1 MNAIEKLVDKAEF
14 AQLFIEELGWNN
26 PDAMRSWTAPTGE
39 LLTQIAN
46 FKGLRVWVHRGL
58 PEASRQGQIDS
69 ELAKESQERLIIFH
83 DENTQ
88 HWRWPRHRAMG
99 VNAKLMN
106 HTHVVGN
113 AEPSFLDKLK
123 AIEIGFDENLTLVD
137 LLKRMRGAFDKETE
151 TASQQAARLMG
162 TLFDK
167 LEKAKYPEDAASAL
181 LARLLFLFFGDD
193 TDMWKK
199 NAFHTWLQEHTTTQN
214 LPQKLAELFDV
225 LNDARADN
233 ALKGRPWE
241 LSSEFSDFRY
251 VNGNVFSGDL
261 ELKSVDASFRTALLE
276 ACDFNWSIVSPAVF
290 GSMFQTV
297 KSSTA
302 RRKMGEHYTTEQN
315 IMKLIRPLFLDE
327 LEERLERAW
336 DSKGKLTKLH
346 NHLGTLR
353 FLDPAC
359 GCGNFLVVTYRELR
373 RLELNLIVRR
383 EELDVQD
390 NNYQRSQGAFQF
402 DFATESKV
410 RLDHFFGIEINEW
423 PASIARTAML
433 LVDHQENQAMSS
445 SLGEAFVR
453 LPIRESATIE
463 TANALRADWHK
474 IFRSEGTKNYII
486 GNPPFLGDNSRS
498 KEQAEDFKVAWGGA
512 KTLSRLDFVT
522 AWHAKTLNYFEVS
535 GVDGEWAYVTTNSIT
550 QGDQVPR
557 LFGEIL
563 GRGWNISFAHRT
575 FAWSTEAMREAAAV
589 HCVIV
594 GFSRR
599 EKKQRLFVTDARSGD
614 VSEAP
619 LRVGINAYLL
629 DAKNILV
636 EKRSSPMSDDV
647 ALTEYGSKATDD
659 GNLIVEQNEL
669 EEVMKDRVAA
679 KYLRPY
685 VGAKELLKGDERWCL
700 WLRTASLDEIKSSAV
715 LSARVDAVKNFRSRK
730 EAPSSTRE
738 YPYHHLFRQIADQS
752 TSFVCI
758 PRVTTENRLVL
769 PSARLEAFY
778 IASDSTFQMKDPEGI
793 GFSLLSSR
801 MFMAW
806 QKAIGGRLKSDI
818 RFASTLTWYTFPV
831 PALDASQRARIIE
844 AGAGVL
850 AARELEPDKT
860 LAQHYDPKNMAQAL
874 LDAHDALDREID
886 AVFGATDVIR
896 DESERQRILFD
907 KYAELIAAEQL
918 QLDQKKSRTRR
929 K

>member
-14 AQLFIEELGWNN
+14 AQLFIEELGWNS
-26 PDAMRSWTAPTGE
+26 PDVMRSWTAPTGE
-39 LLTQIAN
+39 LLTQVAN
-46 FKGLRVWVHRGL
+46 FKGLRVWVHNGL

-69 ELAKESQERLIIFH
+69 ELAKESQERLVIFH
-83 DENTQ
+83 DEYKQ

-106 HTHVVGN
+106 HTHIVGN

-167 LEKAKYPEDAASAL
+167 LEKAKYPEDTASAL

-199 NAFHTWLQEHTTTQN
+199 NAFHTWLQEHTTAQD
-214 LPQKLAELFDV
+214 LPEKLADLFDV

-233 ALKGRPWE
+233 VLQGGVWE
-241 LSSEFSDFRY
+241 LAPEFSDFRY

-261 ELKSVDASFRTALLE
+261 ELKSVDSSFREALLE

-297 KSSTA
+297 KDSKS

-336 DSKGKLTKLH
+336 DNKGELTKLH

-402 DFATESKV
+402 DFASESKV

-445 SLGEAFVR
+445 TLGETFVR

-463 TANALRADWHK
+463 TANALEVSWSDV
-474 IFRSEGTKNYII
+474 FPNEGHREFIL
-486 GNPPFLGDNSRS
+486 GNPPFIGQKEKSLKQTLEMKQVWGLKYDGYLDYVTAWFKLASERLNETGGEFAFVSTNSINQGQPVAALFGELFGNGWRYKFAWRSFPWRTEAVGKDAGVHCLITGFSRKRSAVRVFEGTDFEACAVFPDNSRVNAYFLENDVPFVTKRMEVLVADLPEIESGS
-498 KEQAEDFKVAWGGA
+498 KAVDWGNYTFDNGAELESIRADEIASGFLRLYVGGDELINGESRWCLWMKGA
-512 KTLSRLDFVT
+512 KPRELESSRELQNRIQIVRNRREASKRQAT
-522 AWHAKTLNYFEVS
+522 KKAAMAPH
-535 GVDGEWAYVTTNSIT
+535 
-550 QGDQVPR
+550 
-557 LFGEIL
+557 LFGEI
-563 GRGWNISFAHRT
+563 RQP
-575 FAWSTEAMREAAAV
+575 
-589 HCVIV
+589 V
-594 GFSRR
+594 G
-599 EKKQRLFVTDARSGD
+599 D
-614 VSEAP
+614 
-619 LRVGINAYLL
+619 
-629 DAKNILV
+629 
-636 EKRSSPMSDDV
+636 
-647 ALTEYGSKATDD
+647 
-659 GNLIVEQNEL
+659 
-669 EEVMKDRVAA
+669 
-679 KYLRPY
+679 Y
-685 VGAKELLKGDERWCL
+685 VGLPQTFSENRHFMTVDLLKSDR
-700 WLRTASLDEIKSSAV
+700 
-715 LSARVDAVKNFRSRK
+715 
-730 EAPSSTRE
+730 
-738 YPYHHLFRQIADQS
+738 
-752 TSFVCI
+752 
-758 PRVTTENRLVL
+758 
-769 PSARLEAFY
+769 
-778 IASDSTFQMKDPEGI
+778 IASMKLFTAEDPTGI
-793 GFSLLSSR
+793 VFSIASSKMMLS
-801 MFMAW
+801 W
-806 QKAIGGRLKSDI
+806 LDLVGGRLEMRRSLSNTIVWNNFPFPD
-818 RFASTLTWYTFPV
+818 LTSV
-831 PALDASQRARIIE
+831 QRESIIE
-844 AGAGVL
+844 AGKGVL

-860 LAQHYDPKNMAQAL
+860 LAQHYDPNNMAQAL

-896 DESERQRILFD
+896 DESERQRILFE
-907 KYAELIAAEQL
+907 KYAEMIAAEQL
-918 QLDQKKSRTRR
+918 QLEVKRPRSRR